1 MKKENILKL
10 NDKELETLYKLLID
24 EREQIHYFMDS
35 TICASSDIVKNY
47 NNKLRIINTLIR
59 KIDNLMEE

>member
-10 NDKELETLYKLLID
+10 SDKELETLYKLLID
-24 EREQIHYFMDS
+24 ERKQIHYFMDN

-47 NNKLRIINTLIR
+47 NNKLSITNTLIK
-59 KIDNLMEE
+59 KIDNLMDE

>member
-10 NDKELETLYKLLID
+10 NNKELETIYKMLID

-47 NNKLRIINTLIR
+47 NNKLRITNTLI
-59 KIDNLMEE
+59 KKLENLMEE